1 MFHIYSAEFWA
12 ASHATRHTTSWVSG
26 MVLTG
31 RYLTVTGGQVI
42 MAAGLKPTP
51 KPTVYNTDKF
61 KKGKVSQ

>member
-1 MFHIYSAEFWA
+1 
-12 ASHATRHTTSWVSG
+12 

-51 KPTVYNTDKF
+51 KPTVYNTDKS
-61 KKGKVSQ
+61 KKRKGATVGTDVQIRGV